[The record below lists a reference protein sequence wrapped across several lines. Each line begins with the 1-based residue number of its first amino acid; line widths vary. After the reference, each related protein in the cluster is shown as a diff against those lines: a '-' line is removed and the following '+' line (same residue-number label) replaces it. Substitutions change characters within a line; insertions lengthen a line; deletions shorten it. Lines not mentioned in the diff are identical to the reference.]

1 MLSFDDGCDAEDAA
15 LKTLYISYFGM
26 TKHLSHSQVIPYL
39 QGLTGAGIDVTL
51 LSFEEKLAP
60 PERED
65 EAIARVGQLLAASKI
80 RWKWLRYH
88 KRPSLPA
95 TAYDVTIGTLYAAW
109 LVLRNRIDAVHSRG
123 YVPLPMALF
132 CKWFCGAK
140 LVFDVRGLM
149 AEEYVDAGHWKQGS
163 RPFRMTKWF
172 ECRAFRNADAV
183 IVLTERVRDILR
195 SSSKELQAS
204 KAPVH
209 VIPCCAE
216 VERFEAPRDRE
227 AIRRE
232 LGITG
237 SPVLAYVGSLG
248 TWYMGAEMVRLFK
261 ELLQTRPEA
270 MFLILTQTPDEA
282 IKVLESEGVQRERYL
297 IRTVSPEQVPNLL
310 TVADIGIAFIK
321 PCYSKIS
328 SSPTKIAEYL
338 AGGLPIISN
347 RGIGDVDALVEG
359 ESVGTLVDDFSAQEY
374 SRAVRKMLEML
385 EQGHPIRERCRKVAK
400 LKFSMKDVGQ
410 PAYVSLYRELES
422 RVGQ

>member
-1 MLSFDDGCDAEDAA
+1 VLSFGDARDAEDAA

-39 QGLTGAGIDVTL
+39 QGLTAAGIDVTL

-60 PERED
+60 PERER
-65 EAIARVGQLLAASKI
+65 EELANVGRVLAASKI
-80 RWKWLRYH
+80 NWRWLRYH
-88 KRPSLPA
+88 KRPSIPA
-95 TAYDVTIGTLYAAW
+95 TAYDVALGTLYAAW
-109 LVLRNRIDAVHSRG
+109 LVLRNRIDVVHSRG

-163 RPFRMTKWF
+163 LPFRITKWF
-172 ECRAFRNADAV
+172 ERRAFRNAAAV

-216 VERFEAPRDRE
+216 VDRFENTGDRD
-227 AIRRE
+227 AIRKQ
-232 LGITG
+232 LGIAG
-237 SPVLAYVGSLG
+237 GLVLAYVGSLG
-248 TWYMGAEMVRLFK
+248 TWYMGAEMVRFFK
-261 ELLQTRPEA
+261 ELLLARPEA
-270 MFLILTQTPDEA
+270 MLLILTQTPEVA
-282 IKVLESEGVQRERYL
+282 NNVLDSEGVLRERYL
-297 IRTVSPEQVPNLL
+297 VRTVSPEQVPNALKA
-310 TVADIGIAFIK
+310 ADAGVAFIK

-338 AGGLPIISN
+338 AAGLPIVSN
-347 RGIGDVDALVEG
+347 RGIGDLDALVEG
-359 ESVGTLVDDFSAQEY
+359 ESVGTLVRDFTREEY
-374 SRAVRKMLEML
+374 SRAVKKLLEML
-385 EQGHPIRERCRKVAK
+385 DHDAAVRERCRRVVRS
-400 LKFSMKDVGQ
+400 KFSMKDVGQ
-410 PAYVSLYRELES
+410 PAYVNVYRELETRS
-422 RVGQ
+422 Q